1 MLILLYE
8 SRARLVHV
16 HGNFLVYIF
25 LILNKYAL
33 TMNPLA
39 RSLEEFLPHRISSTT
54 WCFMLLRTILVMA
67 THLTGFLIPYYGL
80 VMALIGSLLS
90 TLVNGGE
97 PEEKK
102 VCGRPRKAASQC
114 NTMRAK
120 RAVVAM
126 LARSKESVK
135 IEDINMTEEERTEEE
150 RTEKEQKEL
159 MPLLMGGKLKSY
171 QLKGVKWLISLQNN
185 MY

>member
-1 MLILLYE
+1 WVKIDPRHRYGHNLHYYYEEWCKTDSSQPFFYWYLAPSPNILIFSHMLILLYE

-67 THLTGFLIPYYGL
+67 THLTGFLIPYY
-80 VMALIGSLLS
+80 
-90 TLVNGGE
+90 
-97 PEEKK
+97 
-102 VCGRPRKAASQC
+102 
-114 NTMRAK
+114 
-120 RAVVAM
+120 
-126 LARSKESVK
+126 
-135 IEDINMTEEERTEEE
+135 
-150 RTEKEQKEL
+150 
-159 MPLLMGGKLKSY
+159 
-171 QLKGVKWLISLQNN
+171 
-185 MY
+185 